1 MPEMN
6 GHEANPSRLDRMEK
20 IIGQLGDDIVKLVA
34 SQRQTDANVAKL
46 SVDVRI
52 LHDTAVLQAQTMD
65 HVITKLSETD
75 DKLNALI
82 SVVESDHREFHE
94 RLKRLESVQ

>member
-1 MPEMN
+1 MPETN
-6 GHEANPSRLDRMEK
+6 GYQDNPSRFDDKL
-20 IIGQLGDDIVKLVA
+20 GQLADKLA
-34 SQRQTDANVAKL
+34 QLAESQSRTDAVVNKL

-82 SVVESDHREFHE
+82 NIVESDHRDFHE